1 MRAQGTFEVKL
12 SSQSEDKAEG
22 GTLGRF
28 LLEKTYSGDLEAM
41 SNGEMLSALS
51 DVKGSAGYVA
61 LERVTGALQGKQG
74 AFVLQHT
81 GSMNRGAME
90 LTVKIVPDSGAGEL
104 TGISGTMTIIIA
116 GGLHSYELEYS
127 ISGSK

>member
-12 SSQSEDKAEG
+12 SSQWEDKAEG
-22 GTLGRF
+22 CTLGRF
-28 LLEKTYSGDLEAM
+28 LLEKTYSGDLEAT
-41 SNGEMLSALS
+41 STGEMLSALS

-61 LERVTGALQGKQG
+61 LERVTGSLKGRQG

-81 GSMNRGAME
+81 GAMNRGAME
-90 LTVKIVPDSGAGEL
+90 LTVRIVPDSGAGEL
-104 TGISGTMTIIIA
+104 AGISGTMTIIIA
-116 GGLHSYELEYS
+116 GGLHSYELDYS